1 MLSRFICVWLFA
13 VLWTIACQSLS
24 MGLPRQECW
33 SGLPCHA
40 PGDFP
45 WSKLVF
51 LMPPA
56 LAGGFFTQLRNH
68 ILLSERSQPE
78 KFTYCLIPTI
88 WHFGK
93 GTELLDGHKKELLHG
108 SILVEACGL
117 ENNWRWALFSCTFIW
132 LFKFCGSVA
141 KSCLTFCNTMDCSM
155 PGLPVLYHLLEF
167 AHSVPVNLWCRP
179 TISSSVVHFSS
190 CLLSFPALGSFLLFI
205 YFF

>member
-1 MLSRFICVWLFA
+1 MFFIQYIKYITFIDKHALVVKQKHPLTPHPSATSCLFIFLFACLMLSRFICVWLFA
-13 VLWTIACQSLS
+13 VLWTIACQSPLS

-56 LAGGFFTQLRNH
+56 LAGGFFMQLHDH

-78 KFTYCLIPTI
+78 KFIYCLIPTI

-93 GTELLDGHKKELLHG
+93 GKTMGMKKR
-108 SILVEACGL
+108 SMVARGL
-117 ENNWRWALFSCTFIW
+117 GRRRMNRWHTGDF
-132 LFKFCGSVA
+132 
-141 KSCLTFCNTMDCSM
+141 
-155 PGLPVLYHLLEF
+155 
-167 AHSVPVNLWCRP
+167 
-179 TISSSVVHFSS
+179 
-190 CLLSFPALGSFLLFI
+190 LGQ
-205 YFF
+205 

>member
-56 LAGGFFTQLRNH
+56 LAGGFFMQLRNH

-132 LFKFCGSVA
+132 LFKFLVQSLSHVW
-141 KSCLTFCNTMDCSM
+141 L
-155 PGLPVLYHLLEF
+155 F
-167 AHSVPVNLWCRP
+167 ATPWTAACQA
-179 TISSSVVHFSS
+179 
-190 CLLSFPALGSFLLFI
+190 CLSFTIFWSLLTKFQWTCDAVQPSPPLSSTSPPAFYLSQH
-205 YFF
+205 